1 MKTNAIVALVL
12 SGLALLSLG
21 GASWYSYESW
31 AKRSSL
37 QRQIDSKKNELKL
50 LENGVAQVK
59 AYPRTDEPFANYS
72 LEDTYTRLAHYVYTM
87 SANERVKV
95 ESIRIEP
102 PRTQRTAAQTTI
114 VGMAQSLPK
123 LDKQV
128 QTLKINISGQYR
140 FFQGLIDFIDGL
152 QTFPVILTDG
162 SLDGNRF
169 RLTLHVV
176 GRGSN

>member
-12 SGLALLSLG
+12 SGVAMLSLG
-21 GASWYSYESW
+21 GATWYSYESW
-31 AKRSSL
+31 SKRSSL
-37 QRQIDSKKNELKL
+37 QRQIDSQKKELKL
-50 LENGVAQVK
+50 LETGVAQVK
-59 AYPRTDEPFANYS
+59 AHPGTAEPFANYA

-95 ESIRIEP
+95 DSIRIEP
-102 PRTQRTAAQTTI
+102 PKTQRTAAQNTI
-114 VGMAQSLPK
+114 AGMAQSLPK

-128 QTLKINISGQYR
+128 QTIKINISGQYR
-140 FFQGLIDFIDGL
+140 FFQGLVDFIEGL

-176 GRGSN
+176 GKGVN